1 MENGKENGLPQ
12 YQVELEAIEQ
22 GIRDFEEGKG
32 ENIALISEPFAGR
45 KKLINEIRKSHVD
58 KITSIRFNTTITSNE
73 FLSSLREGKEIVI
86 VENCHFLAR
95 RKIGGFDQID
105 AFLNYMS
112 SSHQLFI
119 TSWNTFS
126 WSYLSAVM
134 SINPFFP
141 RVVRLYPLGAE
152 ALKSLIL
159 SSYPYAIRF
168 SENGERAADRMSVS
182 MACLHIRLP
191 FSSTVHCI
199 PWPEIRLPQLLK
211 GRRKMK
217 AEDVFFDRLASISG
231 GNPGV
236 ARKLFEQALT
246 FPEVPLS
253 ALKVPKYTISLGIND
268 RFLLSLILTMEL
280 VSKEDLAEIA
290 GPDIDTDK
298 SLYLLSAA
306 GLVTGEAGS
315 YAIAHEALKS
325 VVQYLEL
332 SRVVW

>member
-1 MENGKENGLPQ
+1 MENGEENGLPQ
-12 YQVELEAIEQ
+12 YQVELEAIGQ

-45 KKLINEIRKSHVD
+45 KKLINEIRKNHAD
-58 KITSIRFNTTITSNE
+58 KITSITFNSTITSNE

-112 SSHQLFI
+112 SSDQLFI

-134 SINPFFP
+134 SVNSFFP
-141 RVVRLYPLGAE
+141 RVIRLYPLGAE
-152 ALKSLIL
+152 ALKSIIL

-168 SENGERAADRMSVS
+168 SENGERTADRISVS
-182 MACLHIRLP
+182 MACLHLRLP

-199 PWPEIRLPQLLK
+199 PWPEIRVPQRLK
-211 GRRKMK
+211 GRGKTK
-217 AEDVFFDRLASISG
+217 TEDAFFDRLASISG

-253 ALKVPKYTISLGIND
+253 ALKEPKYTISLGIND
-268 RFLLSLILTMEL
+268 RFILSLILTMEL
-280 VSKEDLAEIA
+280 VSKEDLAGIA
-290 GPDIDTDK
+290 GPDIDVDK

-306 GLVTGEAGS
+306 SLVTREEGS